1 MQLLESGEMYL
12 ETILVLSRKNP
23 FVRSVDI
30 SAEMGFSKPSVSRA
44 VGLLK
49 DGGYIETDPSGH
61 ITLTAKGRKK
71 AEQVYERHRVLS
83 DMFRKLGVSPDTAE
97 EDACLADVYKV
108 WEGFVSAGHPAAAL
122 LANGIN
128 HPTPAG
134 HQVMAEVL
142 MKFF

>member
-44 VGLLK
+44 VGLLR

-71 AEQVYERHRVLS
+71 AEQIYERHSVLS

-97 EDACLADVYKV
+97 EDACKIEHIISDETFEAIKR
-108 WEGFVSAGHPAAAL
+108 H
-122 LANGIN
+122 IN
-128 HPTPAG
+128 KKG
-134 HQVMAEVL
+134 
-142 MKFF
+142 